1 MFEKRLQSKGNEY
14 SNLKINGQKLTISGI
29 PALLIDMTVDSDSL
43 GKKKVKMLVIIKNN
57 ELWAAAYVYS
67 EDDKE
72 TEAKVIDSIKNIR
85 VKG

>member
-1 MFEKRLQSKGNEY
+1 
-14 SNLKINGQKLTISGI
+14 
-29 PALLIDMTVDSDSL
+29 
-43 GKKKVKMLVIIKNN
+43 MLVIIKNN